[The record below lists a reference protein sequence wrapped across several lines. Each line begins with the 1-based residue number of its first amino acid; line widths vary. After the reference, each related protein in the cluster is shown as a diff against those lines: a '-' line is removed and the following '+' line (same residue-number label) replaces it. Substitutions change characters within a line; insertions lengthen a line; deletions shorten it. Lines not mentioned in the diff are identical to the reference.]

1 MTAIS
6 DVGICNLALDL
17 LGATR
22 ITSLVDNTRNAKA
35 VNACYQ
41 FRRDR
46 LMEEH
51 PWVFAIQRFTLA
63 PSSSPPP
70 FGPTQAFPLPNG
82 CMTVLFPQ
90 RTYLDW
96 KIENNAGVPSI
107 LTSDGTSLQV
117 RCVMQITDPT
127 LFPPSFIEAL
137 AADIAEFICEEITQ
151 SNEKKAALGQR
162 RKMTI
167 DAAKRNNAIERRPDV
182 GAEDTW
188 VTAREIAGSD
198 MNWLSGTAFRGI

>member
-22 ITSLVDNTRNAKA
+22 ITSLTDNTDRARA
-35 VNACYQ
+35 VNGCYI

-46 LMEEH
+46 LLEEH
-51 PWVFAIQRFTLA
+51 PWVFAIERFTLA

-70 FGPTQAFPLPNG
+70 FGYTNAFPLPNG

-96 KIENNAGVPSI
+96 KVENNAGVPSI
-107 LTSDGTSLQV
+107 LTNDGTSLQV

-127 LFPPSFIEAL
+127 LFPPAFIEAL
-137 AADIAEFICEEITQ
+137 AADIAEFCCEKITQ
-151 SNEKKAALGQR
+151 SNEKKAAAGQR
-162 RKMTI
+162 KKEMI
-167 DAAKRNNAIERRPDV
+167 DLAKRNNSIERRPDT

-188 VTAREIAGSD
+188 VTAREVAQGDI
-198 MNWLSGTAFRGI
+198 NWLTGTAFRGI